1 MDGSSMSTTPRASRT
16 TEKLQLADIQ
26 ARLAVVEEV
35 QKVSKEERKEI
46 KEYLVKID
54 EKLDKTNESV
64 AHYKGKLGGIILA
77 VSAVGTALAM
87 FWDQIIRFLKAG

>member
-1 MDGSSMSTTPRASRT
+1 MDTINIDNKPTDSSRT
-16 TEKLQLADIQ
+16 TEKFLLSDIQ
-26 ARLAVVEEV
+26 TRLALVE
-35 QKVSKEERKEI
+35 QAQDLSKEDQKEI
-46 KEYLVKID
+46 KAYLVKID

-87 FWDQIIRFLKAG
+87 FWDQIIRVLKG

>member
-1 MDGSSMSTTPRASRT
+1 MDTINIDNKPTDPSRT
-16 TEKLQLADIQ
+16 TEKFLLSDIQ
-26 ARLAVVEEV
+26 TRLAIVEHS
-35 QKVSKEERKEI
+35 QAISKEERKEI

-87 FWDQIIRFLKAG
+87 FWDHILRWMKG